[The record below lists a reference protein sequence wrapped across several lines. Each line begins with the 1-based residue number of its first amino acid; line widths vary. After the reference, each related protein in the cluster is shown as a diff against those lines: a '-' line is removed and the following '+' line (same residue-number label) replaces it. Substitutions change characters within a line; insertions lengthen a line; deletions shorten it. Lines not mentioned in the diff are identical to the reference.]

1 MRLSAPVIRINAVMI
16 RLYILERYN
25 LIMQRAEFKD
35 WHTWDG
41 DELDDNGDNIAFCD
55 GGF

>member
-1 MRLSAPVIRINAVMI
+1 MHPSHSHQCCDDSPIYRFLDFNS
-16 RLYILERYN
+16 
-25 LIMQRAEFKD
+25 LIMQRAEFEN